1 MSNPDELFSDGRCS
15 QMLDF
20 IHKALLGDENP
31 RAGCRDA
38 KNECPSVTVA
48 RVLPVT
54 KAIAL

>member
-1 MSNPDELFSDGRCS
+1 MSNSAKLFSDGRCS

-20 IHKALLGDENP
+20 IHKASLGDKNP

-48 RVLPVT
+48 RVLP
-54 KAIAL
+54 LSPRL